1 MCFSADKMELTTNN
15 LFKML
20 ARR

>member
-1 MCFSADKMELTTNN
+1 MELTTNN

-20 ARR
+20 ARK